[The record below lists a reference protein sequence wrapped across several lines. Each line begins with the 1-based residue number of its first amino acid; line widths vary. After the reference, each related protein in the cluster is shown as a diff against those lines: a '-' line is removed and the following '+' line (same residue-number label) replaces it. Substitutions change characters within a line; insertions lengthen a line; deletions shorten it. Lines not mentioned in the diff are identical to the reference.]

1 MYKSFDM
8 VILTRSSKYKK
19 YCVAGLD
26 LGTGALVRL
35 VSGDEASHGALSQ
48 QDLELAGCRIVGPL
62 DVVRVQNVKP
72 CPGAI
77 QKENH
82 RIDRRSSLS
91 YVGHMTI
98 EEVLGKYPL
107 PGARSVF
114 RGYAPVMARQR
125 ADDIGHS
132 LEIHCVEDLV
142 VSRHMIDGKP
152 RTRADFTMAGR
163 AFKGFPVTDPRY
175 YDDEGRRVI
184 GSACVVFSIAEDEW
198 ALDRGRFKFV
208 AAIHPLAGT
217 AAEGE
222 KAPGPEDGVPQEKP
236 AGRTADRRRVIQHAK
251 GYLEQLSK
259 GIDPI
264 SGAEV
269 GSDSVAGEP
278 RLQKCFAF
286 VAEILGELLANG
298 GRVDLSGGAAAKAE
312 APPPAPPPQYE
323 LVRKKEP
330 FRLSAEQKRF
340 VEITREPVTP
350 TVFINHINRAVDTAA
365 MEKLSIRRVNA
376 WLLKNGYIAETRQP
390 TVVTRTVMKPME
402 KAVEIGIQEQ
412 EQTDPRTGEI
422 KPRIVLTSRA
432 QAFLLDNLENIL
444 DQ

>member
-1 MYKSFDM
+1 M
-8 VILTRSSKYKK
+8 
-19 YCVAGLD
+19 
-26 LGTGALVRL
+26 
-35 VSGDEASHGALSQ
+35 
-48 QDLELAGCRIVGPL
+48 
-62 DVVRVQNVKP
+62 
-72 CPGAI
+72 
-77 QKENH
+77 
-82 RIDRRSSLS
+82 
-91 YVGHMTI
+91 
-98 EEVLGKYPL
+98 
-107 PGARSVF
+107 
-114 RGYAPVMARQR
+114 
-125 ADDIGHS
+125 
-132 LEIHCVEDLV
+132 
-142 VSRHMIDGKP
+142 
-152 RTRADFTMAGR
+152 
-163 AFKGFPVTDPRY
+163 
-175 YDDEGRRVI
+175 I

-222 KAPGPEDGVPQEKP
+222 KAPGPEDEAPQEKP
-236 AGRTADRRRVIQHAK
+236 AGRAADRRRVIQHAK

-264 SGAEV
+264 SGDKV

-286 VAEILGELLANG
+286 VAEILEELLANG

-312 APPPAPPPQYE
+312 APPPERPQAPPQYE

-340 VEITREPVTP
+340 VEITREPITP

-402 KAVEIGIQEQ
+402 KAVEIGIHEQ

-422 KPRIVLTSRA
+422 KPLIVLTSRA
-432 QAFLLDNLENIL
+432 QAFLLENLEHIL